1 MRGVR
6 KKFSWNLIN
15 DEYLTKINIKYIRS
29 TLIKL
34 VYLYCVAIKK
44 ITWLEMH
51 KRKHYQRIVFIR
63 AIIRLNTK
71 LGKSGNLSL
80 F

>member
-15 DEYLTKINIKYIRS
+15 DEYLTKTNIKYIRT

-34 VYLYCVAIKK
+34 VYCVAIKN
-44 ITWLEMH
+44 H
-51 KRKHYQRIVFIR
+51 V
-63 AIIRLNTK
+63 A
-71 LGKSGNLSL
+71 
-80 F
+80 